1 MKKYIAECVGTAA
14 LVFIGCGAVT
24 LGGQGLALG
33 GAAPANVLAT
43 LPIAFAFGIGVIA
56 MAYGIGPIS
65 GCHINPAVSA
75 GVWAAGRMSTTD
87 LIGYWAAQCVGG
99 IIGAIVLYVILSGR
113 TAGYDIAQVGLGQNG
128 WSAYSTGSAAIAE
141 FVGTFLF
148 LVAILGATSKAGVG
162 PASGVAIGLTLVG
175 IHIVLIPVTGTS
187 VNPARS
193 LGPALF
199 VGGKAMAQL
208 WLFIVMPILG
218 GLAAGYLFR
227 GKLLED

>member
-1 MKKYIAECVGTAA
+1 MKKFIAEGLGTAA

-33 GAAPANVLAT
+33 GAGPANVLAT

-75 GVWAAGRMSTTD
+75 GVWAAGRMSAGD
-87 LIGYWAAQCVGG
+87 LIGYWVAQCIGG
-99 IIGAIVLYVILSGR
+99 VIGAAVLYGILSGR
-113 TAGYDIAQVGLGQNG
+113 TAGYDIGQVGLGQNG
-128 WSAYSTGSAAIAE
+128 WSAYSTGSAALAE

-148 LVAILGATSKAGVG
+148 LVAILGATSKAGSG
-162 PASGVAIGLTLVG
+162 PVAGLAIGLTLVG

-193 LGPALF
+193 LGPAVF
-199 VGGKAMAQL
+199 VGGNALAQL
-208 WLFIVMPILG
+208 WLFLVMPILG
-218 GLAAGYLFR
+218 GLAAGFLFR
-227 GKLLED
+227 TKTLED